1 MEASPSAAGYTGARD
16 MVMFGFDSKL
26 DWLPTSFVNQF
37 PEEKIC
43 SVCGLVPL
51 GMHILSCGHWVC
63 PECYCEVEK
72 SQRCPLDKKT
82 VVMKCFK
89 RTTGSTKKL
98 EKLKVRCWNAKYG
111 CEVEGSVSEMLLHI
125 KVMCRYH
132 TIRCRRCH
140 AVVLHRHIVPH
151 LDSDCEGY
159 RIAGEQSVRDE
170 AADEIGA
177 TQAISKAR
185 FDPGAVR
192 NTSAASKDIVLGSSS
207 QHTCFN
213 FCGRRCD
220 TNGNSSEKKAKRR
233 TLPES
238 PAERCMS
245 PSPSPSSGLR
255 KECCQFTIENWAS
268 FRSHEARAKIRGGRC
283 ECHNSP
289 SGYGFILAPS
299 VVMNFLCFTVHAFR
313 DSRHAIVPLP
323 LEVHLHLRFVHPDG
337 ESSMDLTMMKK
348 LVWDTRPLPLKKTS
362 HQVHVAR
369 CRYFYVTIKRLLE
382 GGFVAD
388 DALCIR
394 YKLS

>member
-207 QHTCFN
+207 QHSKSTFS
-213 FCGRRCD
+213 GITRR
-220 TNGNSSEKKAKRR
+220 AKRKLEGADNAITTTASAPTVEQPASTSVDAVVTR
-233 TLPES
+233 TGT
-238 PAERCMS
+238 PA
-245 PSPSPSSGLR
+245 
-255 KECCQFTIENWAS
+255 K
-268 FRSHEARAKIRGGRC
+268 
-283 ECHNSP
+283 
-289 SGYGFILAPS
+289 
-299 VVMNFLCFTVHAFR
+299 
-313 DSRHAIVPLP
+313 
-323 LEVHLHLRFVHPDG
+323 
-337 ESSMDLTMMKK
+337 
-348 LVWDTRPLPLKKTS
+348 
-362 HQVHVAR
+362 
-369 CRYFYVTIKRLLE
+369 KRLS
-382 GGFVAD
+382 GGLCQKVPPNVACPLLRLLRL
-388 DALCIR
+388 A
-394 YKLS
+394 